1 MKFIEIVKNHIWDS
15 WGITGFGL
23 IYSFLV
29 IVSLFI
35 FAAIKWS
42 EWSCDNYQEVTGFE
56 SKFIAFDACYVKNK
70 NGIFIRYDSY
80 YKGQ

>member
-1 MKFIEIVKNHIWDS
+1 MKIIEIVKNHICDS

-23 IYSFLV
+23 IYLFIL
-29 IVSLFI
+29 IVSISI

-42 EWSCDNYQEVTGFE
+42 EWSCDNYQKITGFE
-56 SKFIAFDACYVKNK
+56 SKFIAFDACYVKNED
-70 NGIFIRYDSY
+70 GRFIRYDAY